1 MRLNHCGA
9 YTEDGEEK
17 QIGGPGPPQARPG
30 PWERLAQITTT
41 ITYKWVVKVRVAQ
54 SCPTLCDPT
63 DHTVYGILRARILE
77 WVAIPVSRGSSQP
90 RD

>member
-1 MRLNHCGA
+1 MLFP
-9 YTEDGEEK
+9 T
-17 QIGGPGPPQARPG
+17 
-30 PWERLAQITTT
+30 LTTT

-90 RD
+90 RDGTCIFCVADGLFNTEPPGIPQ